1 MSSAQNRRGSHFFI
15 ATFSRRIA
23 VWLSLCFLLCLA
35 NSRSY
40 ALQGN
45 INSHDPSGLVKE
57 GDRYYQF
64 TTGPGI
70 YSAYST
76 DLRGISYARNGISRR
91 RATERIALPTP
102 WEGEA
107 RTSPSAIRI
116 TGLSYGCGK
125 D

>member
-1 MSSAQNRRGSHFFI
+1 MSVEQKPSLRGQS
-15 ATFSRRIA
+15 A

-35 NSRSY
+35 TSRAF

-45 INSHDPSGLVKE
+45 ITSHDPSTLVKE

-76 DLRGISYARNGISRR
+76 DLIYW
-91 RATERIALPTP
+91 TP
-102 WEGEA
+102 APNPVFPIGTW
-107 RTSPSAIRI
+107 PSWIETAVP
-116 TGLSYGCGK
+116 GFAGQ
-125 D
+125 